1 MRAKWETK
9 WGTKWDDKR
18 ATAAALAAF
27 RDNPDAAGWRA
38 LPFFADGTAER
49 IATQVDACIAAGK
62 EVLPAPEAIFNAL
75 LLTPLDAVKVVILG
89 QDPYPTPGDAH
100 GLAFSYVGRRR
111 LPASLKAILA
121 EMAEDLRRAARN
133 GRSQPVGAARRAPP
147 QHSADDRGRLRWR
160 PSEARLVGPD
170 RSGGGGGVG
179 RAPGRRL
186 PAVGRAGAPPRRA
199 CRPGEA
205 PRPRGRPPLAPQPP
219 ARLRRHPPVLAR
231 QRLARGARRGADRF
245 GG

>member
-1 MRAKWETK
+1 MGGQVA
-9 WGTKWDDKR
+9 DQM

-121 EMAEDLRRAARN
+121 EMAEDL
-133 GRSQPVGAARRAPP
+133 GGAPP
-147 QHSADDRGRLRWR
+147 ATGDLSRWARQGVLLLNTALTTEAGCAGAHLKLGWSALDG
-160 PSEARLVGPD
+160 
-170 RSGGGGGVG
+170 SGGGGGVG

-231 QRLARGARRGADRF
+231 QRLARGARRGRRSI